1 MRRDER
7 GQASLLII
15 GLAFVVVCLIVVVVD
30 ASVAFLE
37 RQSLDNLAD
46 GAALYGADAAAEGA
60 DVYAG
65 GIGQGDLELTA
76 SRARAGVAAYL
87 RKVGAY
93 ADHPGLSAHV
103 TVRGDTVVVRIS
115 SRVDLPFSVPGGP
128 EVAGVSS
135 TGSAVVRPD

>member
-60 DVYAG
+60 DVYTG
-65 GIGQGDLELTA
+65 GIGQDDLELTA
-76 SRARAGVAAYL
+76 ARARAGVAAYL

-93 ADHPGLSAHV
+93 AAHPGLSAHV